1 MLVASALAACGD
13 DDAPYPP
20 ACTEEPAAIRSALRK
35 APSAVR
41 LDGTAI
47 STCVR
52 EASEASE
59 LQAAGN
65 GLVTVAGDLADS
77 ARGDPGGDAELQL
90 GFLVGA
96 ARRGAGEQGG
106 ERTELVRRLEQ
117 EAGALEGDRQAY
129 RRGTRAGEES
139 G

>member
-1 MLVASALAACGD
+1 
-13 DDAPYPP
+13 
-20 ACTEEPAAIRSALRK
+20 
-35 APSAVR
+35 
-41 LDGTAI
+41 
-47 STCVR
+47 VR